1 MAIIINDNYSLQR
14 QNQAFDAR
22 YLDGTTPWATVGA
35 AEAGIP
41 TYRYTGLTVNV
52 AGDEYWWKTGVLNGD
67 LIPKSLGGTS
77 NLTGA
82 TNGLSLA
89 NSGTTI
95 VLGGELTGNTTI
107 SASTNTFTINRGTTG
122 TSLSFFNYLGLV
134 NAVSLSTDHGPYS
147 TCVFQ
152 ASNAGVTNSAD
163 VLVCANDTT
172 QHSQI
177 NITNTALSLL
187 KTNAANSQQHRISLG
202 NVAGIRVQDTCGGIG
217 LAYCANYCTN
227 AKTNPRWIPDNAY
240 VTGLTTSASNVV
252 NVCNV
257 FTTGYTATQGN
268 DFIGVSGASCIYLPP
283 TPKPCQRITVA
294 DICGCAVLNSIQIN
308 GNGNCIN
315 GDSIATINTDYGS
328 MTFIN
333 NNISGWTAVAFIN

>member
-1 MAIIINDNYSLQR
+1 MAIPFPDNIDLGVGNPIDSKYLNTANEPYSGETEVNTRISESQR
-14 QNQAFDAR
+14 
-22 YLDGTTPWATVGA
+22 YV
-35 AEAGIP
+35 
-41 TYRYTGLTVNV
+41 GLTVNINNS
-52 AGDEYWWKTGVLNGD
+52 EYWYKNGTTD
-67 LIPKSLGGTS
+67 ISLIPKSLGGVS
-77 NLTGA
+77 DLTGA
-82 TNGLSLA
+82 TNGLSLTGGGTQVA
-89 NSGTTI
+89 LGGTLTGDTEIYGSGTTFNI
-95 VLGGELTGNTTI
+95 VNTNNSDANMVKIEAWYADCGALGSTFSNHIWMTPGVGMEMYQYDTSGCRVGLKAAWNGVVLITDTIANKGAEYAGNY
-107 SASTNTFTINRGTTG
+107 SA
-122 TSLSFFNYLGLV
+122 
-134 NAVSLSTDHGPYS
+134 
-147 TCVFQ
+147 
-152 ASNAGVTNSAD
+152 ASC
-163 VLVCANDTT
+163 L
-172 QHSQI
+172 
-177 NITNTALSLL
+177 
-187 KTNAANSQQHRISLG
+187 
-202 NVAGIRVQDTCGGIG
+202 
-217 LAYCANYCTN
+217 
-227 AKTNPRWIPDNAY
+227 NPRWIPDNAY